1 MTFHISSSQSLLKIL
16 LEQSPGT
23 QKLFI
28 AEMCKSLLSENLD
41 GVCDGRS

>member
-1 MTFHISSSQSLLKIL
+1 MTFHISGSQSLLKIL
-16 LEQSPGT
+16 LEQLSGT

-28 AEMCKSLLSENLD
+28 AEMCESLLSEDLD